1 MIDIDEAHKISH
13 KLAGKFWQ
21 AHQVCLG
28 IAETTPH
35 EKALSYLS
43 FMMKEFCSPIHDI
56 ERRKLKSVIYDW
68 LIRDDD
74 YGLDEKRQAFEENL
88 HSESMRH
95 DLIDTIK
102 PTLDLYLSFFD
113 EKGDKHFNSLSYTKE
128 KNSLVEHVF
137 NSCGFVYALCPDD
150 WSNLDV
156 DPVQQTIAVYTKR
169 RVEKTQAIN
178 ETMLNKKDKAKQW
191 KDMESLA
198 GFIQEQPIYP
208 LVSQKVVQNKLHAL
222 FCEGYKKMMV
232 SCCEKADLL
241 LRGENISTQKSAAND
256 GSSRA
261 RSRLKHKFKG

>member
-1 MIDIDEAHKISH
+1 MIDIDDAHKISH

-21 AHQVCLG
+21 TYNLCLG
-28 IAETTPH
+28 LDETTAQG
-35 EKALSYLS
+35 KALSYLS
-43 FMMKEFCSPIHDI
+43 FMTKEFSSPIHDI
-56 ERRKLKSVIYDW
+56 EKRELKSVIFDW
-68 LIRDDD
+68 LIV
-74 YGLDEKRQAFEENL
+74 DEHYSLEQKRQAFEQSLN
-88 HSESMRH
+88 SETIRGNI
-95 DLIDTIK
+95 IDAMK

-128 KNSLVEHVF
+128 KNPLVEHVF

-178 ETMLNKKDKAKQW
+178 ETMINKKEKAKQW

-256 GSSRA
+256 VSSRA
-261 RSRLKHKFKG
+261 RSRLKHNFKG